1 MELEFIAHPQGAKR
15 LGDFLR
21 QGLRSKE
28 WLHFRASVAFV
39 KRSGTK
45 HIRDALAA
53 FSERGGK
60 VTFSAGVDAGGTSA
74 EGLLD
79 LINAVGDRGDILV
92 FKNANASTF
101 HPKVYLFKNA
111 THATVLVGS
120 GNLTEGGL
128 FTNYEASILLKLDLA
143 DPVHVALLTE
153 IEKTLDDWSTPAEGL
168 CYRADAALVQKL
180 VHEGHV
186 PDEAHTKTIDDKTT
200 VGLAQVADAGSP
212 IFKWFPVPAAPK
224 LSVQATTPTAGGL
237 GAAISSALPA
247 QAATHTAFV
256 MTLQRTDVGVGQTT
270 AGTQRRSPEIFIPLI
285 ARDFDPEFW
294 GWPDKFVADPGWKG
308 PFDGN
313 GRGKMDRTNVI
324 VRLGGDQFPVVLWYN
339 PQKRDLR
346 IRSEHVR
353 SAGSIGDILYVERSN
368 GTQGFSYYVDVIPQ
382 SSAKFAQHY
391 ALCTEAVRN
400 SAKRWGY
407 V

>member
-1 MELEFIAHPQGAKR
+1 MELEFIAHPQGATR
-15 LGDFLR
+15 LGDFLL

-28 WLHFRASVAFV
+28 WLHFRAAVAFV

-53 FSERGGK
+53 FSERGGD
-60 VTFSAGVDAGGTSA
+60 VRFSAGVDAGGTSA

-79 LINAVGDRGDILV
+79 LINAVEHRGDVLV

-111 THATVLVGS
+111 THAAALVGS

-128 FTNYEASILLKLDLA
+128 FTNYEASILLKLDLV
-143 DPVHVALLTE
+143 DPTHIALLAE
-153 IEKTLDDWSTPAEGL
+153 IERTLDDWSTPVEGL

-180 VHEGHV
+180 IHEGHV

-200 VGLAQVADAGSP
+200 MPLAQVADSGSP
-212 IFKWFPVPAAPK
+212 IFKWIPVPAAPK
-224 LSVQATTPTAGGL
+224 LTVPAAAPPAGGP
-237 GAAISSALPA
+237 GAAVPPALPA
-247 QAATHTAFV
+247 VTHTVFV
-256 MTLQRTDVGVGQTT
+256 MTLQRTDVGFGQTT

-294 GWPDKFVADPGWKG
+294 GWPDKFVADPSWKG

-324 VRLGGDQFPVVLWYN
+324 VRLGGNVFPVVLWYN
-339 PQKRDLR
+339 PRKRDLR

-353 SAGSIGDILYVERSN
+353 SAGNIGDILYVERSN

-382 SSAKFAQHY
+382 SSAKFAQHL
-391 ALCTEAVRN
+391 ALCTEVVRN
-400 SAKRWGY
+400 SPKRWGY
-407 V
+407 L